1 MSTCEGTAAALQ
13 SREQTER
20 EREKEKMT
28 TLLTQAWLRFGFKHH
43 MEREEDNK
51 TLPLGFGPV
60 EADMRRRAATVEKD
74 RCCELEERTINS
86 LRSGER

>member
-1 MSTCEGTAAALQ
+1 
-13 SREQTER
+13 
-20 EREKEKMT
+20 MT

-43 MEREEDNK
+43 VEREEDNK

-74 RCCELEERTINS
+74 RCCELEERTIN
-86 LRSGER
+86 